1 MVMSYYVTT
10 PIYYVNGEPHL
21 GHAYTTIAAD
31 VLARHMRQR
40 GEDVFFLTGTD
51 EHGEPVAQA
60 AEKLGIT
67 PRELG
72 DKNAIRFRELAE
84 RLNATNDFFIRTT
97 DPEHMAKVAEVVQ
110 RIHDNG
116 HVYAGTYEGWYC
128 PRCADFKTEAEVV
141 DGSKCPIHLIE
152 LEWEKED
159 NWFFRLSAFQ
169 EPLERLYADQPGF
182 VTPQNRYNEALAF
195 IKSGL
200 RDVSLSRAR
209 LKWGVPVPWDD
220 SQVIYV
226 WIDALLNYY
235 TALSYAR
242 EGEDLTDRFW
252 PANVHLIG
260 KDILKFHAVI
270 WPALLLAA
278 GIEVPQTV
286 AIHGYLTIGEHK
298 MSKSLGNVIEPVHVT
313 EVYGAD
319 ALRFYVLR
327 EVSFGSDGEV
337 SPEGFETR
345 YTTELANEYGNL
357 ASRTLAMIERYRDGV
372 VPTAAPPAEIAAEF
386 EGIADAVAARIDE
399 VEITSALDEVWRRIK
414 RLNRYVQDEQPWQLA
429 KDDSEADHLDQV
441 LYTLAEGLRVVSV
454 LLHAFMPASAERLLT
469 ALGRED
475 LSLDSARLGAV
486 EGGATVGELGQLFPR
501 VEAEAP
507 AA

>member
-1 MVMSYYVTT
+1 MSYYVTT

-72 DKNAIRFRELAE
+72 DANAVRFKEIAAA
-84 RLNATNDFFIRTT
+84 LNATNDFFIRTT

-110 RIHDNG
+110 RIYDNG
-116 HVYAGTYEGWYC
+116 HVYAGHYEGWYC
-128 PRCADFKTEAEVV
+128 PRCADFKTESELVN
-141 DGSKCPIHLIE
+141 GNECPIHRIVLEIE
-152 LEWEKED
+152 TED
-159 NWFFRLSAFQ
+159 NWFFRLSSFQ
-169 EPLERLYADQPGF
+169 ERLEQLYAERPGF
-182 VTPQNRYNEALAF
+182 VTPQNRYNEALSF

-200 RDVSLSRAR
+200 LDFSLSRQR

-242 EGEDLTDRFW
+242 PGEDLTDRFW
-252 PANVHLIG
+252 PATVHLIG

-270 WPALLLAA
+270 WPAMLMAADLPVPERVGIHGFLLL
-278 GIEVPQTV
+278 GK
-286 AIHGYLTIGEHK
+286 HK
-298 MSKSLGNVIEPVHVT
+298 MSKSLGNVIEPFRVV
-313 EVYGAD
+313 ELYGED
-319 ALRFYVLR
+319 ALRFYAMR

-345 YTTELANEYGNL
+345 YNTELANEYGNL
-357 ASRTLAMIERYRDGV
+357 ASRTLAMIGRYRDGI
-372 VPTAAPPAEIAAEF
+372 VPDAKPAAEVAGEF
-386 EGIADAVAARIDE
+386 EGLREAVCERLDAI
-399 VEITSALDEVWRRIK
+399 EITPALDEIWRRIK
-414 RLNRYVQDEQPWQLA
+414 QLNRYVTEEEPWQLA
-429 KDDSEADHLDQV
+429 KDEAQAERLDEV

-454 LLHAFMPASAERLLT
+454 LLHPFMPRTAERLLE

-475 LSLDSARLGAV
+475 LSLDGAQLGAV
-486 EGGATVGELGQLFPR
+486 GGGAELGELGQLFPR

>member
-1 MVMSYYVTT
+1 MSYYVTT

-51 EHGEPVAQA
+51 EHGEPVTQE

-72 DKNAIRFRELAE
+72 DRNTVRFKELAA
-84 RLNATNDFFIRTT
+84 RLDVTNDFFIRTT
-97 DPEHMAKVAEVVQ
+97 DTQHMARVAEVVQ
-110 RIHDNG
+110 RIQDNG

-128 PRCADFKTEAEVV
+128 PRCADFKTESELE
-141 DGSKCPIHLIE
+141 DGNRCPVHKIE
-152 LEWEKED
+152 LEIEKED
-159 NWFFRLSAFQ
+159 NWFFRLSTFQ
-169 EPLERLYADQPGF
+169 EPLERLYAERPGF
-182 VTPQNRYNEALAF
+182 VIPRNRYNEALSF

-200 RDVSLSRAR
+200 RDLSLSRAR
-209 LKWGVPVPWDD
+209 LKWGVPVPWDE

-252 PANVHLIG
+252 PATVHLIG

-270 WPALLLAA
+270 WPAMLMAA
-278 GIEVPQTV
+278 GIEVPRRV
-286 AIHGYLTIGEHK
+286 GIHGFLLLGEHK
-298 MSKSLGNVIEPVHVT
+298 MSKSLGNVIEPFHVA
-313 EVYGAD
+313 ELYGAD

-345 YTTELANEYGNL
+345 YVTELANEYGNL
-357 ASRTLAMIERYRDGV
+357 ASRTLAMIGRYRDGT
-372 VPTAAPPAEIAAEF
+372 VPGAEPDQALAADFDGLSE
-386 EGIADAVAARIDE
+386 AVHRRIDD
-399 VEITSALDEVWRRIK
+399 VELTGGLDEIWQRIK

-429 KDDSEADHLDQV
+429 KDEGQAERLDQV
-441 LYTLAEGLRVVSV
+441 LYSIAEGLRVVSV
-454 LLHAFMPASAERLLT
+454 LLHPFMPTSAERLLR
-469 ALGRED
+469 ALGQED
-475 LSLDSARLGAV
+475 LSLERARFGATG
-486 EGGATVGELGQLFPR
+486 GGAQIGEIGQLFPR
-501 VEAEAP
+501 VETPEP
-507 AA
+507 SAA

>member
-1 MVMSYYVTT
+1 MSYYVTT

-51 EHGEPVAQA
+51 EHGEPVTQA
-60 AEKLGIT
+60 AEALGIT

-72 DKNAIRFRELAE
+72 DRNAVRFKELAATV
-84 RLNATNDFFIRTT
+84 NVTNDFFIRTT
-97 DPEHMAKVAEVVQ
+97 DPEHMAKVGEVVQ

-128 PRCADFKTEAEVV
+128 PRCADFKTDSELE
-141 DGSKCPIHLIE
+141 DGNRCPIHKIV
-152 LEWEKED
+152 LEKEKED

-169 EPLERLYADQPGF
+169 ESLERLYADRPEF
-182 VTPQNRYNEALAF
+182 VTPRNRYNEALSF

-209 LKWGVPVPWDD
+209 LKWGVPVPWDE

-242 EGEDLTDRFW
+242 EGEDLTERFW
-252 PANVHLIG
+252 PADVHLIG

-270 WPALLLAA
+270 WPAMLMAA
-278 GIEVPQTV
+278 DIEVPRRV
-286 AIHGYLTIGEHK
+286 GIHGYLLLGEHK
-298 MSKSLGNVIEPVHVT
+298 MSKSLGNVIEPSQVA
-313 EVYGAD
+313 ELYGAD

-327 EVSFGSDGEV
+327 EVSFGADGEV
-337 SPEGFETR
+337 SPDGFENR
-345 YTTELANEYGNL
+345 YNTELANEYGNL
-357 ASRTLAMIERYRDGV
+357 ASRTLAMIGRYRDGV
-372 VPTAAPPAEIAAEF
+372 VPQAEPAAALVEEF
-386 EGIADAVAARIDE
+386 EGLKEAVSLRLDAIELTA
-399 VEITSALDEVWRRIK
+399 ALDEVWQRIK

-429 KDDSEADHLDQV
+429 KDDGNAAQLDQV

-454 LLHAFMPASAERLLT
+454 LLHPFMPASAERLLT

-475 LSLDSARLGAV
+475 LSLDGAGLGAD
-486 EGGATVGELGQLFPR
+486 GGGGSIAELGQLFPR
-501 VEAEAP
+501 VEPPERS